1 MNFSAYQQLK
11 IDLQTLATDLTPL
24 QQESGALVRQGQG
37 FLSFWETQLAPLT
50 GEQLPEKIYSAWR
63 SLHTEL
69 YRGLRLL
76 NTDLI
81 FLQGSRS
88 PNTQSQK
95 QQQIQTR
102 LTQLDQYCT
111 EIIKLGDRL
120 TPEA

>member
-11 IDLQTLATDLTPL
+11 IHLQALATDLISR
-24 QQESGALVRQGQG
+24 QQEPGALVRQGQE
-37 FLSFWETQLAPLT
+37 FLGFWETQLAPLT

-81 FLQGSRS
+81 FLQGSRTPS
-88 PNTQSQK
+88 TQRQK
-95 QQQIQTR
+95 QQQIQAR
-102 LTQLDQYCT
+102 LAQLDQYCT
-111 EIIKLGDRL
+111 EILKLGDRP

>member
-11 IDLQTLATDLTPL
+11 IHLQALATDLTHL
-24 QQESGALVRQGQG
+24 QQEPGALVRQGQQ
-37 FLSFWETQLAPLT
+37 FLSFWEIQLAPLT
-50 GEQLPEKIYSAWR
+50 GEQLPEEIYSAWR

-81 FLQGSRS
+81 FLQGSRTPS
-88 PNTQSQK
+88 TQSQK
-95 QQQIQTR
+95 QQQIQAR

-111 EIIKLGDRL
+111 EILKLGDRPI
-120 TPEA
+120 PEA